1 MSPTSPSRRTRL
13 KRFSLLIVAAG
24 LLASAC
30 QGKGALSA
38 GPAPSGS
45 PSPSQRPSQSP
56 SRTSN
61 PSPAATPTSNRKVTY
76 QVWFTQNGKLF
87 STKRTELFSPGVA
100 QLSLGALLK
109 GPTMTERSA
118 GVETA
123 MTSVGTADILDLTSG
138 LATVQM
144 SSTFFE
150 ESGAT
155 LRMRRAQVVYTL
167 TQFSTIRRVR
177 FAMGDGSVL
186 PRAWTRAA
194 FGGLLPAILVE
205 SPIIGARVSSAV
217 TVSGTA
223 NVFEATVSLRILD
236 ENGKEIARTFT
247 TATCGTG
254 CRGDYSVSV
263 PFNVDHQQQGTI
275 EVFESSAQD
284 GSPINLV
291 RIPVTLLP

>member
-1 MSPTSPSRRTRL
+1 M
-13 KRFSLLIVAAG
+13 KRFSLLVVAAG

-30 QGKGALSA
+30 QGKGAVSA

-45 PSPSQRPSQSP
+45 PSSPSQSP
-56 SRTSN
+56 SQSPTSN
-61 PSPAATPTSNRKVTY
+61 PSPTATPTSNRKVTY
-76 QVWFTQNGKLF
+76 QLWFTQNGKLF
-87 STKRTELFSPGVA
+87 VTKRTELFAPGVA
-100 QLSLGALLK
+100 QLSLDGLFK
-109 GPTMTERSA
+109 GPTTTERNA
-118 GVETA
+118 GIETA
-123 MTSVGTADILDLTSG
+123 MPSVGTADILDLTSG

-150 ESGAT
+150 ETGAAN
-155 LRMRRAQVVYTL
+155 RMRRAQVVYTL

-177 FAMGDGSVL
+177 FAMADGNVL
-186 PRAWTRAA
+186 PKAWSRAD
-194 FGGLLPAILVE
+194 FGGLLPAILVQ
-205 SPIIGARVSSAV
+205 SPLIGARVSSPV

-236 ENGKEIARTFT
+236 ENGKEIANTFT